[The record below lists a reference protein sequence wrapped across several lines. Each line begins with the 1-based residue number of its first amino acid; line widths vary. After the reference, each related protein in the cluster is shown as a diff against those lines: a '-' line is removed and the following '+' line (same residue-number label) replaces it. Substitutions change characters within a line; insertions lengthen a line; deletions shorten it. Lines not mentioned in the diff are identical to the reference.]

1 MAVNIRRARTRISG
15 GGPRAKM
22 SRSANTA
29 LMPPSREV
37 QEARRKNGTLI
48 WAVFLFSMFT
58 NILMLTGPLF
68 MLQVYDRVLGSGSEE
83 TLLALSLLVTF
94 LFLMMGLLD
103 YARGRVAARV
113 GARFQDQ
120 LDDRVFRA
128 ALARAARRGGAQ
140 TGLMDLEAIQ
150 KLMASPVFLAIF
162 DLPWTPLFVAAIFI
176 FHPWLGWLA
185 VAGGILLVLI
195 TLLNQARS
203 SQPMLEAQTAALHAD
218 RMASR
223 LQSDSELIRSL
234 GMQGAALARWRKLRA
249 QSLGQGMAA
258 SDRVGGFTT
267 LTKTLRLFLQSAM
280 LGLGAYLVLRGEL
293 SAGAMIAGS
302 ILLGRALAPIEMAIG
317 QWQSIAR
324 ARLGWSRLIA
334 LLSEMRPE
342 PERLPLPR
350 PRALLEVNQLS
361 VVPPGHNQATLRGV
375 TFKVLPGQAV
385 GVIGTSGAGK
395 STLAR
400 ALTGVWPP
408 AGGQIRLD
416 GATLDQYDPDILG
429 RLIGYLPQSVTLFE
443 GTLAENIA
451 RLDEDPDPE
460 AVVDAARKAAADDMI
475 RHQVDG
481 YDTQMSAEGGRLSG
495 GQIQRVGLAR
505 ALYGDPVLLVLDE
518 PNSNLDNEGSEA
530 LNTAIRQMKAADKS
544 VLIMAHRPAAIKE
557 CDMLLV
563 LDNGVPK
570 AFGPR
575 DEVLQKVLVNAQQVA
590 GADGDGPKPGGVS

>member
-1 MAVNIRRARTRISG
+1 
-15 GGPRAKM
+15 M

-37 QEARRKNGTLI
+37 QDVRRKNGMLI

-58 NILMLTGPLF
+58 NILMLTGPLY

-128 ALARAARRGGAQ
+128 ALTRAARRGGAQ

-162 DLPWTPLFVAAIFI
+162 DLPWTPLFVVAIFI
-176 FHPWLGWLA
+176 FHVWLGWLA
-185 VAGGILLVLI
+185 VAGGVILVLI

-249 QSLGQGMAA
+249 RSLGQGMAA
-258 SDRVGGFTT
+258 ADRVGGYTT

-324 ARLGWSRLIA
+324 ARLGWTRLIA
-334 LLSEMRPE
+334 LLSEVRSE
-342 PERLPLPR
+342 PDRLPLPR

-400 ALTGVWPP
+400 ALTGVWAP
-408 AGGQIRLD
+408 AGGQVRLD

-451 RLDEDPDPE
+451 RLDENPDPE
-460 AVVDAARKAAADDMI
+460 AVVDAARKAAADGMI

-495 GQIQRVGLAR
+495 GQVQRVGLAR

-530 LNTAIRQMKAADKS
+530 LNTAIRQMKAEGKS

-563 LDNGVPK
+563 LDNGIPK

-575 DEVLQKVLVNAQQVA
+575 DEVLQKVLSNAQQVT
-590 GADGDGPKPGGVS
+590 GPDGDGPKPGGVS

>member
-1 MAVNIRRARTRISG
+1 MT
-15 GGPRAKM
+15 M
-22 SRSANTA
+22 T
-29 LMPPSREV
+29 PPSREV
-37 QEARRKNGTLI
+37 HEARHRNAALI
-48 WAVFLFSMFT
+48 WAVFTFSMFT
-58 NILMLTGPLF
+58 NLLMLTGPLF

-162 DLPWTPLFVAAIFI
+162 DLPWTPLFLAAIFI

-185 VAGGILLVLI
+185 VAGGVLLVSI
-195 TLLNQARS
+195 TWLNQARS
-203 SQPMLEAQTAALHAD
+203 GQPMLEAQTAALHAD
-218 RMASR
+218 RMAVR
-223 LQSDSELIRSL
+223 LQSDSEVLRSL
-234 GMQGAALARWRKLRA
+234 GMQGAALSRWRRLRA
-249 QSLGQGMAA
+249 RALGQGMAA
-258 SDRVGGFTT
+258 SDRVGGYTT
-267 LTKTLRLFLQSAM
+267 LIKTLRLFLQSAM
-280 LGLGAYLVLRGEL
+280 LGLGAYLVLQGDL

-317 QWQSIAR
+317 QWQAIAR

-334 LLSEMRPE
+334 LLSEVRPE
-342 PERLPLPR
+342 PDRLPLPR

-361 VVPPGHNQATLRGV
+361 VVPPGHNQAMLRGV
-375 TFKVLPGQAV
+375 SFKVLPGQAV

-400 ALTGVWPP
+400 ALTGVWAP
-408 AGGQIRLD
+408 AGGQVRLD
-416 GATLDQYDPDILG
+416 GATLDQYDPDTLG

-451 RLDEDPDPE
+451 RLDENPDAQ
-460 AVVDAARKAAADDMI
+460 AVVDAARKAAADGMI
-475 RHQVDG
+475 RQQVDG

-530 LNTAIRQMKAADKS
+530 LNTAIRQMKSEGKS

-563 LDNGVPK
+563 LDNGLPK

-575 DEVLQKVLVNAQQVA
+575 DEVLQKVLANYQQVS
-590 GADGDGPKPGGVS
+590 GPDGGSPKPGGVS

>member
-1 MAVNIRRARTRISG
+1 MH
-15 GGPRAKM
+15 M
-22 SRSANTA
+22 SRTSAMT
-29 LMPPSREV
+29 MTPPSREV
-37 QEARRKNGTLI
+37 HEARHRNAALI
-48 WAVFLFSMFT
+48 WAVFTFSMFT
-58 NILMLTGPLF
+58 NLLMLTGPLF

-162 DLPWTPLFVAAIFI
+162 DLPWTPLFLAAIFI

-185 VAGGILLVLI
+185 VAGGVLLVSI
-195 TLLNQARS
+195 TWLNQARS
-203 SQPMLEAQTAALHAD
+203 GQPMLEAQTAALHAD
-218 RMASR
+218 RMAVR
-223 LQSDSELIRSL
+223 LQSDSEVLRSL
-234 GMQGAALARWRKLRA
+234 GMQGAALSRWRRLRA
-249 QSLGQGMAA
+249 RALGQGMAA
-258 SDRVGGFTT
+258 SDRVGGYTT
-267 LTKTLRLFLQSAM
+267 LIKTLRLFLQSAM
-280 LGLGAYLVLRGEL
+280 LGLGAYLVLQGDL

-317 QWQSIAR
+317 QWQAIAR

-334 LLSEMRPE
+334 LLSEVRPE
-342 PERLPLPR
+342 PDRLPLPR

-361 VVPPGHNQATLRGV
+361 VVPPGHNQAMLRGV
-375 TFKVLPGQAV
+375 SFKVLPGQAV

-400 ALTGVWPP
+400 ALTGVWAP
-408 AGGQIRLD
+408 AGGQVRLD
-416 GATLDQYDPDILG
+416 GATLDQYDPDTLG

-451 RLDEDPDPE
+451 RLDENPDAQ
-460 AVVDAARKAAADDMI
+460 AVVDAARKAAADGMI
-475 RHQVDG
+475 RQQVDG

-518 PNSNLDNEGSEA
+518 PNSNLDNDGSEA
-530 LNTAIRQMKAADKS
+530 LNTAIRQMKSEGKS

-563 LDNGVPK
+563 LDNGLPK

-575 DEVLQKVLVNAQQVA
+575 DEVLQKVLANYQQVS
-590 GADGDGPKPGGVS
+590 GPDGGSPKPGGVS